1 LIVQGRGTTR
11 LRYRFTD
18 VKHAR
23 AHVHEAG
30 GRALFFIPDD
40 KLRFLPDAPVCLAFS
55 FETGDVPRLLHGRAA
70 GPVDGSGTWVELD
83 DTRQL
88 RDLAAATPRRSVRTG
103 CDAPVEARSERR
115 ISSGH
120 MLDLSAGGARFSGL
134 ADLVPGD
141 RVELRLLSK
150 TDLHSDDKWYVEAY
164 KIYMNLVWLNG
175 VVGSGAGDVA
185 GGADYR
191 PTDASLEVLEGIDRD
206 LSAAR
211 AEFSRVM
218 DQDLPAFNRSASAAG
233 LAPVRPDR

>member
-88 RDLAAATPRRSVRTG
+88 GDLAAATPRRSVRTG

-115 ISSGH
+115 ISTGH

-141 RVELRLLSK
+141 RVELRLLS
-150 TDLHSDDKWYVEAY
+150 
-164 KIYMNLVWLNG
+164 
-175 VVGSGAGDVA
+175 
-185 GGADYR
+185 
-191 PTDASLEVLEGIDRD
+191 PDRLTFHD
-206 LSAAR
+206 LSYARVVWARDGQVGVEFDRSDIVGRHAVTRFIAANDALWAKSWEGLHPPSGCDGECTSQPPPPRRDQR
-211 AEFSRVM
+211 A
-218 DQDLPAFNRSASAAG
+218 AAG
-233 LAPVRPDR
+233 RS